1 MPLDNTALEIQV
13 NSGHQQEESIY
24 YFDFPQSWDGK
35 FQYMN
40 ECQIQYQERLRQ

>member
-24 YFDFPQSWDGK
+24 YFDFPQFWDGK
-35 FQYMN
+35 FWYLN
-40 ECQIQYQERLRQ
+40 ERQNQYQERLI